1 MVAADRTVRAHD
13 GEGTAVNDEQLTE
26 MGSGRGFIAALD
38 QSGGSTPKALALY
51 GIPEDSYG
59 NDAQMFDLIHEARAR
74 LITSRSFTNDKILAT
89 ILFEQTMD
97 RTINGEDTVAYLWKQ
112 KHIVPFVKVDQG
124 LAEARYG
131 VQLMKPMT
139 EIDQLLE
146 RAVDKAVFGT
156 KMRSFIQEPNDGG
169 IRAVVEQQFECA
181 DKIARYGLMPII
193 EPEVSIKCPDKPT
206 ADRLLVTAL
215 HEKLDGLA
223 DDRQVMLKLTLPEE
237 ADLYESLID
246 HPRVLRVV
254 ALSGGYTLNQSAD
267 ILARN
272 HHLIASFS
280 RALTEGLTVDQTDDE
295 FDEHLADNIEKIYSA
310 SVT

>member
-1 MVAADRTVRAHD
+1 M
-13 GEGTAVNDEQLTE
+13 AVNEEQLNK
-26 MGSGRGFIAALD
+26 MGSERGFIAALD

-51 GIPEDSYG
+51 GIPEDAYG
-59 NDAQMFDLIHEARAR
+59 NDSQMFDLIHQARAR
-74 LITSRSFTNDKILAT
+74 LIESPSFTSDKILAT

-97 RTINGEDTVAYLWKQ
+97 RTINGEDTVAFLWKQ
-112 KHIVPFVKVDQG
+112 KQIVPFVKVDQG
-124 LAEARYG
+124 LADARYG

-139 EIDQLLE
+139 NLDELLE
-146 RAVDKAVFGT
+146 RAVEKGVFGT
-156 KMRSFIQEPNDGG
+156 KMRSFIQEPNEGG
-169 IRAVVEQQFECA
+169 IRAVVDQQFDSA
-181 DKIARYGLMPII
+181 ARIARYGLVPII

-215 HEKLDGLA
+215 REQLDELP
-223 DDRQVMLKLTLPEE
+223 DDRQVMLKLTLPDE

-254 ALSGGYTLNQSAD
+254 ALSGGYTLAQSAE

-280 RALTEGLTVDQTDDE
+280 RALTEGLTVDQTDDD
-295 FDEHLADNIEKIYSA
+295 FNKALKANIDEIYAA